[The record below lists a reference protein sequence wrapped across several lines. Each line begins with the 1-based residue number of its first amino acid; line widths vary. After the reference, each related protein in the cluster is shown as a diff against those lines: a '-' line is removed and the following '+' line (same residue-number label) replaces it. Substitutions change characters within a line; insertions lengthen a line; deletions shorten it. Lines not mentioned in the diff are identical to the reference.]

1 MALLIILLI
10 TVSIVSL
17 FVGVYRFSLFD
28 LFLQNNVGESAR
40 TVLWHSRIPRTLAVL
55 TAGIGLSI
63 AGLIM
68 QSLTNNKFVSPTTA
82 GTLEGARLGIIL
94 SLLLIPAAGMFL
106 MGIFAFVFTMLT
118 TLVFILMLER
128 IKIKNSTLVPLI
140 GIIYGG
146 IIGSVALFIA
156 MQMDMVQNAVTL
168 MIGDFSLVLSGHYEI
183 IFLTIPLIIIAY
195 IYANRFMIAGVGE
208 DFAKN
213 LGLNYRL
220 TINIGLVIVAMITT
234 LVLLVAGV
242 IPFLG
247 LIVPNIVTIFLG
259 DNVKRT
265 LPVTALA
272 GGLFLLICDV
282 LARLIIFPYEI
293 PVSLVVGIIGA
304 AIFIVLLIR
313 GRKHA
318 I

>member
-1 MALLIILLI
+1 M
-10 TVSIVSL
+10 
-17 FVGVYRFSLFD
+17 
-28 LFLQNNVGESAR
+28 
-40 TVLWHSRIPRTLAVL
+40 WHSRIPRTLAVL

>member
-1 MALLIILLI
+1 
-10 TVSIVSL
+10 
-17 FVGVYRFSLFD
+17 
-28 LFLQNNVGESAR
+28 
-40 TVLWHSRIPRTLAVL
+40 
-55 TAGIGLSI
+55 
-63 AGLIM
+63 M